1 MYPVL
6 LKEWRQFFSSLSGL
20 LTVSVFLLINGL
32 VLFVFADTD
41 ILSYGY
47 ASLDTFFDVAPY
59 IFLQLIPA
67 LTMRSFSE
75 EFKYDTYVL
84 LLTKPLSR
92 EQIVGGKFGACA
104 LIVGFV
110 LLLTLF
116 YPYTLSVLSLSE
128 KGLDAGATAG
138 AYTGLFALG
147 LCFVSIGIFAS
158 SCTSHIIVAFLM
170 SSFLG
175 YFFYDGWGQI
185 AKLYPKSAFFSE
197 WLGLEYH
204 FSSIRKGVVDMRD
217 VLYFILFI
225 GTFLLLT
232 LKRLYKNY

>member
-1 MYPVL
+1 MYPIL
-6 LKEWRQFFSSLSGL
+6 LKEWRQFFSTLSGL
-20 LTVSVFLLINGL
+20 MTVAVFLLINGL
-32 VLFVFADTD
+32 ILFVFSDTD

-47 ASLDTFFDVAPY
+47 ASLDTFFDLTPY
-59 IFLQLIPA
+59 VFLQLIPA

-75 EFKYDTYVL
+75 EFKADTYIL
-84 LLTKPLSR
+84 LITKPLSR
-92 EQIVGGKFGACA
+92 EQIVLGKFGACA
-104 LIVGFV
+104 LMVGLV
-110 LLLTLF
+110 LALTLF
-116 YPYTLSVLSLSE
+116 YPYTLSALSLSE
-128 KGLDAGATAG
+128 QGLDAGATAG
-138 AYTGLFALG
+138 AYIGLFALG
-147 LCFVSIGIFAS
+147 LCFVSIGIFTS
-158 SCTSHIIVAFLM
+158 SCTSHIIAAFLT

-175 YFFYDGWGQI
+175 YFFYDGWVQI

-204 FSSIRKGVVDMRD
+204 FTSIRKGVLDMRD